1 MASLPQNPCGRLHRA
16 MTTGKTRCLLVVLLH
31 LALGSAPALAQDTW
45 EERMEGGWT
54 AHQNGD
60 YVEAET
66 QFRAA
71 VEQAERFADEDPRR
85 ANSLNGL
92 ALLYY
97 AQGRYADA
105 LNCQGQAS
113 LSTECRRL
121 LDTYN
126 QVADGDGDGQADVPL
141 PGAPE
146 FVQVSVGERG
156 ACGLRS
162 TGAVECWNLFIG
174 SALYTAPGGPF
185 TQVSVGRDVACGLT
199 GTVAVEC
206 WRAATGVALYTVV
219 PGLYPRRGPGRA
231 AA

>member
-1 MASLPQNPCGRLHRA
+1 MASLPQNACGRLHRA
-16 MTTGKTRCLLVVLLH
+16 MTTGNTRWLLVVLLH
-31 LALGSAPALAQDTW
+31 LALVSAPACTLDTTW
-45 EERMEGGWT
+45 AERIERGQS
-54 AHQNGD
+54 AYQYGD

-71 VEQAERFADEDPRR
+71 VEQAETFADEDPRR

-156 ACGLRS
+156 ACWLTS
-162 TGAVECWNLFIG
+162 TGAVECWSLFIG
-174 SALYTAPGGPF
+174 SALYTWHSTREA
-185 TQVSVGRDVACGLT
+185 
-199 GTVAVEC
+199 
-206 WRAATGVALYTVV
+206 
-219 PGLYPRRGPGRA
+219 
-231 AA
+231 